1 MGLQWV
7 VRTVLEGIPTDAEI
21 LVRKKEYGVT
31 RSWLTRLNDVI
42 GTDLSDVAPGIDG
55 EMPESKKNRERD
67 EETKRKE
74 QDKLVGT
81 DMGAQAIHSAFKIC

>member
-1 MGLQWV
+1 MALQWI
-7 VRTVLEGIPTDAEI
+7 VRTVLESIPTEAEI

-55 EMPESKKNRERD
+55 EIPETKRNRDRD
-67 EETKRKE
+67 EETKRRD
-74 QDKLVGT
+74 QDKLLET
-81 DMGAQAIHSAFKIC
+81 DMGAQAIQSAFKIC